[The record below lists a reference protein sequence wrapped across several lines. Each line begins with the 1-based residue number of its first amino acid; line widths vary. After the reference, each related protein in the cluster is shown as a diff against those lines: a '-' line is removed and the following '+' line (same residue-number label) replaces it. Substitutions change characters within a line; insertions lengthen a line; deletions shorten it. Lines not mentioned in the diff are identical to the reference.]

1 MDNIIYASIYY
12 HDKNITGG
20 RLLYSSVL
28 SGVLHGIKAQIV
40 RVEVDAGNGIPSF
53 DMSGFLSNEVK
64 EARERVRVAI
74 RNSGYELPPQRIAVN
89 ISPADIRKC
98 GTGFDLPIALAIL
111 SANGYIDEVNLDNM
125 MILGELSLDGSIN
138 GVRGVLPCVCS
149 AKEAG
154 IDKVLLPEV
163 NINEGNIVKKISVM
177 TAANLK
183 QAVKYINEGIASHR
197 STTNDE
203 NNYKADMKNP
213 EMDYSDIKGQFAAK
227 RATMIAVAGMHNI
240 MYMGPPGSG
249 KTMMA
254 KRIPTIMPEMTFDE
268 KLAVTNIYSVAGQLG
283 DNGGLM
289 EDRPFRAPYHNVTKG
304 AFFGGGI
311 VPRPGEITLAG
322 KGVLFLDEMTEF
334 KPDILEG
341 LRQPLEDKNITIVRM
356 NRAYTYPADFMLV
369 GAMNPCKCGY
379 FPDRNRC
386 NCSEQD
392 IKRFMGKIS
401 MPLWDR
407 FDMCIK
413 TEEIGYSELGNKI
426 HQNDGEELN
435 SFSMKEHIMKARTTQ
450 LERFKGMDI
459 MYNSQMNGRNINK
472 FCRLGDEE
480 SKLIEKIFAKKKLTA
495 RGYHK
500 ILKTAR
506 TIADIEGNEYITTS
520 NISEAFYY
528 RGIPEITVH

>member
-1 MDNIIYASIYY
+1 
-12 HDKNITGG
+12 
-20 RLLYSSVL
+20 
-28 SGVLHGIKAQIV
+28 
-40 RVEVDAGNGIPSF
+40 
-53 DMSGFLSNEVK
+53 
-64 EARERVRVAI
+64 
-74 RNSGYELPPQRIAVN
+74 
-89 ISPADIRKC
+89 
-98 GTGFDLPIALAIL
+98 
-111 SANGYIDEVNLDNM
+111 
-125 MILGELSLDGSIN
+125 
-138 GVRGVLPCVCS
+138 
-149 AKEAG
+149 
-154 IDKVLLPEV
+154 
-163 NINEGNIVKKISVM
+163 
-177 TAANLK
+177 
-183 QAVKYINEGIASHR
+183 
-197 STTNDE
+197 
-203 NNYKADMKNP
+203 MKNP

-426 HQNDGEELN
+426 HQNDGKSTLSIPASFAEHTQGSTPLTPLMLPSRLN
-435 SFSMKEHIMKARTTQ
+435 SPKIIILSRLTSSIYPFADKIANAIGKSNPVPHFLISA
-450 LERFKGMDI
+450 GDI
-459 MYNSQMNGRNINK
+459 
-472 FCRLGDEE
+472 
-480 SKLIEKIFAKKKLTA
+480 LTA
-495 RGYHK
+495 
-500 ILKTAR
+500 ILCG
-506 TIADIEGNEYITTS
+506 GNS
-520 NISEAFYY
+520 
-528 RGIPEITVH
+528 